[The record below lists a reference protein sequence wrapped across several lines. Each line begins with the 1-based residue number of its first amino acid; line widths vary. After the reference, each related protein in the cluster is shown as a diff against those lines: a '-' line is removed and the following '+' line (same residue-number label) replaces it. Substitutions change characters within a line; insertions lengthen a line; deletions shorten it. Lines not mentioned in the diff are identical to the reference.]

1 VPIFLC
7 DFIYLEKIQKYDY
20 VLKSMNTLKILVPY
34 PTGHE
39 TVSIR
44 TLLFNNLIKILKKK
58 TDVKIQRVLY
68 QPKKIDSISDENPDI
83 VTLDL
88 HNYKNAF
95 EILKK
100 EKPDIVYANPYPGFI
115 DFSFVFASKILNI
128 PIFSILNYEPGP
140 LKSFDIVKLYS
151 KKFFSNY
158 VEVEIS
164 KNKKSFM
171 RRAKFIIYKFFFMY
185 NTIFSS
191 KLGLIKNFKT
201 LLLIFNLILQPPKI
215 VDPRL
220 AVTMHYLR
228 NKTQEKELLSVG
240 FDPST
245 LLVTGHPMFDQALK
259 KIKSKNNID
268 PNGKIKL
275 LLAPDPFY
283 EAGMW
288 TKDQHNSI
296 LTQLIKTISKSKNH
310 FSLKVK
316 IHPSSASI
324 SEYEFLIHS
333 LDSTIPI
340 FQKGSIEDYLDDVDI
355 ILAYSSASTGL
366 IYSLIENK
374 PIVICN
380 FFNRKNDRLID
391 AGLALECK
399 ESSLLI
405 DTIKRSINP
414 DNLFEQKRDIFI
426 KKYFYKGDGLASE
439 RICENLLNL
448 LKVN

>member
-1 VPIFLC
+1 M
-7 DFIYLEKIQKYDY
+7 D
-20 VLKSMNTLKILVPY
+20 NLKILIPY

-39 TVSIR
+39 TISIR
-44 TLLFNNLIKILKKK
+44 TLLFNNLVPILKKNFNI
-58 TDVKIQRVLY
+58 KIQRVIY
-68 QPKKIDSISDENPDI
+68 QPEKIDSLSKKNSDI
-83 VTLDL
+83 ITLDL
-88 HNYKNAF
+88 HDYDNAF

-115 DFSFVFASKILNI
+115 DFSFVFACKILNI
-128 PIFSILNYEPGP
+128 PIFSILNYETGS

-171 RRAKFIIYKFFFMY
+171 RRAKFIFYKFFFMY
-185 NTIFSS
+185 KTIFSS
-191 KLGLIKNFKT
+191 KLGLIKNVKT
-201 LLLIFNLILQPPKI
+201 LLMVINLILRPPKI

-228 NKTQEKELLSVG
+228 NETQEKELLSVG
-240 FDPST
+240 FDPLS
-245 LLVTGHPMFDQALK
+245 LLVTGHPMFDHAFK
-259 KIKSKNNID
+259 KMKSKNDID
-268 PNGKIKL
+268 PNSKIKL

-283 EAGMW
+283 EAGVW
-288 TKDQHNSI
+288 TKDQHDLI
-296 LTQLIKTISKSKNH
+296 LTQLINVISKNKDH
-310 FSLKVK
+310 FTLRVK

-324 SEYEFLIHS
+324 SEYEPLIHS
-333 LDSTIPI
+333 IDPSILIL
-340 FQKGSIEDYLDDVDI
+340 QKGSIEDYLDDVDI

-391 AGLALECK
+391 AGLAIECK
-399 ESSLLI
+399 DPSLLI
-405 DTIKRSINP
+405 EAITSSIKPNK
-414 DNLFEQKRDIFI
+414 LFEKRRNDFI
-426 KKYFYKGDGLASE
+426 KKYFYKDDGLASE
-439 RICENLLNL
+439 RICENLIN
-448 LKVN
+448 KIINQ